1 MHYVHGYSDRETTRL
16 ADQATTLEE
25 LLLSDTGYPSGSCVL
40 EAGCGV
46 GAQTLPLA
54 RRNPGA
60 TITAVDLSAVSL
72 ELARRRVLDA
82 GLTGVAFRQADLRQL
97 PYPDEI
103 FDHVFVCFVLEH
115 VDDVERVLQELR
127 RVSRP
132 GGSITVIEGDHG
144 SFLFH
149 PRTHASL
156 HAWNCLVQAQAALG
170 GDSLIGRRLFPL
182 LRDAGFRVSTVSPRV
197 LYADARTPEMLD
209 AFARKIITAMV
220 EGIRDIVLRNGLSDP
235 GRFDE
240 GLADLRCL
248 ASSPDSTLSYV
259 FFKAVAS
266 R

>member
-60 TITAVDLSAVSL
+60 SITAVDLSAVSL

-97 PYPDEI
+97 PYPDQI

-115 VDDVERVLQELR
+115 VDDVGRVLQELR

-156 HAWNCLVQAQAALG
+156 HAWNCLLQAQAALG

-220 EGIRDIVLRNGLSDP
+220 EGIRDIVLRNGLLDP